1 MTNAELV
8 SSVAKQCNLTKKVAE
23 SVLKS
28 ITGAIRES
36 LKKNGEVR
44 ISHLGTFWILEKNA
58 RTGVNPQTKAKI
70 QIPPTKSPRFRAA
83 KALRD
88 AVKAGEQEVSVE
100 DTRYEVER
108 LYSEGDSGPA
118 FLRAMRSYMEAQ
130 RKFGKDDPRTAEFM
144 IIVADVAT
152 RGEKYHFAERLYRK
166 ALSIYKGAFGPS
178 HPEVLRCKTALSHL
192 DQDHE
197 E

>member
-83 KALRD
+83 KTLRD
-88 AVKAGEQEVSVE
+88 AVKAGEQEESIDDV
-100 DTRYEVER
+100 RYEVEKLCR
-108 LYSEGDSGPA
+108 EGDAVSA
-118 FLRAMRSYMEAQ
+118 FHRAMKSYMQAQ
-130 RKFGKDDPRTAEFM
+130 RKFGRDDPLTAGFM
-144 IIVADVAT
+144 IIVADVAVH
-152 RGEKYHFAERLYRK
+152 REKYYFAERLYRK
-166 ALSIYKGAFGPS
+166 ALSIEERAFGPS